1 MAEDGAREG
10 AQRAAPVRRAPAPTA
25 AVSAAAAAT
34 TIEAAVPVQQRAAA
48 RERAPP
54 GRARSLVYGRE
65 LPAARAQAAAAWSGS
80 G

>member
-1 MAEDGAREG
+1 MAEDGTREG

-25 AVSAAAAAT
+25 AVSAAAAA

>member
-1 MAEDGAREG
+1 MTEDGTREG

-25 AVSAAAAAT
+25 AVSAAAAA

-65 LPAARAQAAAAWSGS
+65 LPAARAQAAAAWLGS